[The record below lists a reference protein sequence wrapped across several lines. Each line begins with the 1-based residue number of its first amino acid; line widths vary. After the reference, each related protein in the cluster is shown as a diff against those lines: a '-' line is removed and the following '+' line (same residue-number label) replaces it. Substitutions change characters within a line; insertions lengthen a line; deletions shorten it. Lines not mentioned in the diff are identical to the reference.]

1 MRQFKSRPS
10 PSVLAGRVLPSGR
23 GSGGRAWDPPSPP
36 RAHAHTHGLI
46 NTPGRHGRPAAPVR
60 RGLKGRA
67 SPPGKG

>member
-36 RAHAHTHGLI
+36 RAHAHTLTRT
-46 NTPGRHGRPAAPVR
+46 NKYARAARPPSRPCPSGPEGPRVP
-60 RGLKGRA
+60 
-67 SPPGKG
+67 SW